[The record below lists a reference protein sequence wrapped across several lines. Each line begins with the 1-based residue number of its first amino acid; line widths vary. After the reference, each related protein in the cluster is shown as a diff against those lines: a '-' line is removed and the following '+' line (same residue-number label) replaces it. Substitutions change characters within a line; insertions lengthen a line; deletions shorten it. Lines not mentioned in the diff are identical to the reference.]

1 MKFRPAMNIFITLII
16 LTSCSQRRDTERAL
30 ASKAIIDSEMNEMIE
45 VEQLEIVETLLNL
58 DETLY
63 ELDMALNG
71 EAGKITESFAA
82 TNHKLTEA
90 KQKLNKL
97 EGDLYNQADALKILR
112 LNTIEPIVED
122 AMKKYEAA
130 EN

>member
-1 MKFRPAMNIFITLII
+1 MNIFITLII